1 MIYRISPL
9 LSVIAAMWLA
19 VLPATGQ
26 RATGDSW
33 FSRQKNTNS
42 LSDSISATA
51 AHYSAALDSLIL
63 RRKVYS
69 INTAEETL
77 ENLFSKFGQ
86 VISSTIIRDSATNLS
101 KGFGFIEMEDDNA
114 AKSAVASLSQR
125 EVDGRRIRVNFAEE
139 KKRRTD
145 SKKQE
150 FTKF

>member
-1 MIYRISPL
+1 MSKKIYEGNL
-9 LSVIAAMWLA
+9 NY
-19 VLPATGQ
+19 AT
-26 RATGDSW
+26 T
-33 FSRQKNTNS
+33 
-42 LSDSISATA
+42 
-51 AHYSAALDSLIL
+51 
-63 RRKVYS
+63 
-69 INTAEETL
+69 EETL

-86 VISSTIIRDSATNLS
+86 VISSTISRDSATNLS